1 MKLYHGSNL
10 SIEAIDLSKC
20 RPFKDF
26 GQGFYLT
33 DIREQAEKMAKRV
46 VRLYGR
52 TPVVNVYDVDLDA
65 LLTSDLSIRV
75 FDRPDETWARFV
87 MNNRNRAFSDTSCPE
102 HNADGKYD
110 VVIGPVAN
118 DDLAL
123 LFRQFT
129 ENMISMDVLTREMR
143 YKKLT
148 SQYSFH
154 TSRALAYLRKAG
166 EEE

>member
-10 SIEAIDLSKC
+10 VIDEIDLQKC

-26 GQGFYLT
+26 GRGFYLT
-33 DIREQAEKMAKRV
+33 DISEQAVKMGQRV
-46 VRLYGR
+46 ARLYGG
-52 TPVVNVYDVDLDA
+52 TPVVNVYEIDMEQ
-65 LLTSDLSIRV
+65 LLASDLHIRS
-75 FDRPDETWARFV
+75 FETPDQPWAHFV
-87 MNNRNRAFSDTSCPE
+87 MNNRSRDFKDIRSTECNTDC
-102 HNADGKYD
+102 KYD

-123 LFRQFT
+123 LFRQFAAGLIT
-129 ENMISMDVLTREMR
+129 EEILLNEMR

-154 TSRALAYLRKAG
+154 TAESLRFLKKAG
-166 EEE
+166 VMK

>member
-1 MKLYHGSNL
+1 MRLYHGSNL
-10 SIEAIDLSKC
+10 VINEIDLAKC

-33 DIREQAEKMAKRV
+33 DLPDQAAKMAQRV
-46 VRLYGR
+46 ARLYGG
-52 TPVVNVYDVDLDA
+52 TPVVNAYEIDMDA
-65 LLTSDLSIRV
+65 LPASGLNIRR
-75 FDRPDETWARFV
+75 FEAPDRTWAHFV
-87 MNNRNRAFSDTSCPE
+87 MNNRDRYFKDMSSAECNTD
-102 HNADGKYD
+102 NKYD

-123 LFRQFT
+123 LFRQFAAGMIT
-129 ENMISMDVLTREMR
+129 EDVLISEMR

-154 TSRALAYLRKAG
+154 SAKALAYLQKAG
-166 EEE
+166 VVK